1 MSAAGTGGS
10 LASRLYDEQAFSA
23 PVYACAG
30 WYLLIKVH
38 AWSFALVAGNYI
50 KTLQNL
56 DMETSPRRYP
66 CVCS

>member
-1 MSAAGTGGS
+1 MSAAGTGGN

-30 WYLLIKVH
+30 WYLFIKVH
-38 AWSFALVAGNYI
+38 ARSFALVAGNYI

-56 DMETSPRRYP
+56 DMETFPRRYP